1 MGLIDWNSLWDLQML
16 VTDRARLNDGFFW
29 DKIAKDEKSGCFTE
43 ELTAFQMDCLSIK
56 PDDKVLEIGP
66 GKGRL
71 TKELVKNAKSVTVL
85 DPSELMLEELSKTL
99 LDEGLKEVQQINSKL
114 EDVDQMSLG
123 QYDLVVA
130 SYSLFMMDMKS
141 QLEKMNNASSG
152 GVCIFVPANLR
163 IPKEVQ
169 SLLRGTEQSIQL
181 PDHVVL
187 FNLLWDMGIHAEVL
201 IYTHKASRRFKD
213 MESALQ
219 DQMRF
224 HNVPEEKREIMA
236 DYVSSLL
243 KKEGDELVIEQQR
256 STAMLRW
263 NRQ

>member
-1 MGLIDWNSLWDLQML
+1 MGIIDWNSFWDLQML

-29 DKIAKDEKSGCFTE
+29 DKIAKDEKSGCFTD
-43 ELTAFQMDCLSIK
+43 ELTAFQLDCLK
-56 PDDKVLEIGP
+56 LKADDKVLEIGP

-71 TKELVKNAKSVTVL
+71 TKELVKRAKSVTVL
-85 DPSELMLEELSKTL
+85 DPSELMLKELSKTL
-99 LDEGLKEVQQINSKL
+99 INEGSGEVQQINSKL
-114 EDVDQMSLG
+114 EDVDPMSLG

-141 QLEKMNNASSG
+141 QLEKMNNASSDR
-152 GVCIFVPANLR
+152 VCIFVPANLR
-163 IPKEVQ
+163 IPQEIQ

-201 IYTHKASRRFKD
+201 IDTHKATKRFKD
-213 MESALQ
+213 MESAVQ
-219 DQMRF
+219 EQMRF
-224 HNVPEEKREIMA
+224 HNAPEEKRGMMV

-243 KKEGDELVIEQQR
+243 KEDGDELVIEQQR

-263 NRQ
+263 KRK